1 MQKKQSGIDK
11 LIDIEKLRPQLL
23 DALSS
28 LNLEKIILFGS
39 YAYGVPN
46 EDSDLDL
53 YVVTKDDFMPKTWK
67 EKSEVHLTVTRK
79 MRALLQKYPTD
90 LITHTKAMH
99 DRFVEQDSL
108 FCKKILNDGIVIL

>member
-1 MQKKQSGIDK
+1 LGADK
-11 LIDIEKLRPQLL
+11 LIDIEKLKPQLL

-39 YAYGVPN
+39 YAYGAPN

-53 YVVTKDDFMPKTWK
+53 YVVTNDDFIPQTWK
-67 EKSEVHLTVTRK
+67 EKSEVHLKVSRA
-79 MRALLQKYPTD
+79 MRTLLQQYPTD

-99 DRFVEQDSL
+99 NKFIEQDSS